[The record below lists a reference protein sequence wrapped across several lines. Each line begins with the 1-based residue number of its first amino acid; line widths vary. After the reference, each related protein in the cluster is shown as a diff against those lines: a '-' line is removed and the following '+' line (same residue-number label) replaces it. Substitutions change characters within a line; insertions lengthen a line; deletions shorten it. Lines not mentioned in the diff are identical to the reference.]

1 VLLAHNGTLIYTTGC
16 KLQNRHD
23 SFFRMQ
29 GWAKVTCCV
38 TPLSM
43 FHVLK
48 SPTELLCTGRGEVTA
63 LKNEA

>member
-1 VLLAHNGTLIYTTGC
+1 
-16 KLQNRHD
+16 
-23 SFFRMQ
+23 MQ